1 MLMPTRG
8 FAKIFAA
15 LACCAGSSTSQAT
28 NIINE
33 TDLNGSNGFSV
44 YGTAVDQYLGLS
56 VQGVGDVN
64 GDGHPDVAIGAPGAA
79 PGGIPG
85 RGQTYVIFGGA
96 TTPPYIR
103 TSDLDGT
110 NGFRLNGSGPTN
122 AAGERF
128 GTSIARSG
136 DLNSDGFR
144 DFIVSAPNH
153 TLDNSTTTPGR
164 VYVLYGHAN
173 PWPAVT
179 DLSNTTAPQASII
192 EPRLPVGFGHAIAA
206 NADVDGDGR
215 SDMLLGTP
223 TRQPDGY
230 ATLLLGSGSNLG
242 GTIDPFASAPTTI
255 QLFGNSLSNTGAG
268 VAMMGDVNGD
278 GKSDMLIG
286 GGHIA
291 VLVYGHAG
299 FSAANGQPV
308 PQNGGGLPGDTLD
321 FQFTTPSGIDGNPS
335 DCGYFPYALAYL
347 GDINGDGLGDFAIGC
362 GGTPSNR
369 GQIYVVFGRAD
380 NAYPADLSTLN
391 GSNGFI
397 IIGDGNF
404 GIGATGSVTRM
415 NDISHDGIDD
425 FAIGAPTAAVGTLTQ
440 ESSPGE
446 VFILFGRRSWPARV
460 YLANFSANDGLILQG
475 NAPGERFGSSVSNVA
490 DFNGDGLPDIIV
502 GAPSYSF
509 NNASAGGRA
518 DVFYLPNVTNT
529 NDLIF
534 KNSFE

>member
-440 ESSPGE
+440 PK
-446 VFILFGRRSWPARV
+446 L
-460 YLANFSANDGLILQG
+460 
-475 NAPGERFGSSVSNVA
+475 
-490 DFNGDGLPDIIV
+490 
-502 GAPSYSF
+502 
-509 NNASAGGRA
+509 ASAS
-518 DVFYLPNVTNT
+518 LPSE
-529 NDLIF
+529 F
-534 KNSFE
+534 FSE